1 MQKLYQY
8 SLNHQDL
15 ESTPCKISYT
25 VNGVEQGTAYEFD
38 KSELGDKA
46 VFPHILTKNMCYRVN
61 FGYDR

>member
-1 MQKLYQY
+1 M
-8 SLNHQDL
+8 